1 MNLSRRAIEELSN
14 NLELLSIQENI
25 QILPEVSVQSLDD
38 FPSFFIKKVNR
49 SHVIPSDSPT
59 SKLLKL
65 SLTTTLS
72 NLMVI
77 RRSATYW
84 EDWEELAVK
93 VFRLTYAQINLKT
106 KQFGPLLPFDTL
118 LLPFSLKERLIIA
131 QATAN
136 SHSRVHHFA
145 DQMTSSK
152 QHFPAPTQT
161 TSSTL
166 ISMKKPLFLYEDLI
180 PYLESAAPRFYCKEI
195 RIGFISYDF
204 NDHPTA
210 QMMEG
215 FFVLLHQLR
224 DQERKSS
231 SSRCLPFHQIRVIA
245 LSYGRNDGSY
255 YHRVFRDNA
264 DEFYEITSS
273 SYQEIELLLRSLHL
287 QILFEMQVHTL
298 GNRMTILSDFYYEHR
313 FLFLP
318 LILQYDHP
326 TQIEERHYYPTDSE
340 LSEQERLIKLVST
353 STTALSSPSIETIR
367 SLITASRYN
376 YNSMI
381 VVNYLVYPGS
391 SGSFL
396 FDYLYCD
403 KSVVVVETSMMSE
416 YSEKLLLLPYTYQM
430 SYYSPSLH
438 SIFNVSKLVPKEEEF
453 SMVEG
458 VRKIIAYKQ
467 RLRHQYHLPIDDN
480 TIIFCNF
487 NKVDKI
493 DPISFYVWM
502 NVSSIFS
509 RLHLF
514 NTFFL
519 VALDSACNTSIISVA
534 LSSFIALQPSH

>member
-1 MNLSRRAIEELSN
+1 MNLSLLAIEELSN

-25 QILPEVSVQSLDD
+25 QILPEVPVQSLDN
-38 FPSFFIKKVNR
+38 FIKEVNR
-49 SHVIPSDSPT
+49 SYVIPSDSPT

-93 VFRLTYAQINLKT
+93 VFRLTQSQINLKT

-145 DQMTSSK
+145 DQMTSLK
-152 QHFPAPTQT
+152 QHFPPQTPT

-166 ISMKKPLFLYEDLI
+166 ISMKKPLFLYDDLI
-180 PYLESAAPRFYCKEI
+180 PYLESATPRFYCKEI

-224 DQERKSS
+224 NQERKSS

-326 TQIEERHYYPTDSE
+326 TQIEERNYYPTDSE
-340 LSEQERLIKLVST
+340 LTEQERLIKLVST
-353 STTALSSPSIETIR
+353 STTALSSTSIETIR

-376 YNSMI
+376 DNSMI

-438 SIFNVSKLVPKEEEF
+438 SIFNVSKLVPTREEEF
-453 SMVEG
+453 SVVDG
-458 VRKIIAYKQ
+458 IRRIIAYKQ
-467 RLRHQYHLPIDDN
+467 RLRRQYNLPKDDN
-480 TIIFCNF
+480 AIIFCNF

-493 DPISFYVWM
+493 DPISFRVWM
-502 NVSSIFS
+502 NVSFIFY
-509 RLHLF
+509 
-514 NTFFL
+514 
-519 VALDSACNTSIISVA
+519 
-534 LSSFIALQPSH
+534 